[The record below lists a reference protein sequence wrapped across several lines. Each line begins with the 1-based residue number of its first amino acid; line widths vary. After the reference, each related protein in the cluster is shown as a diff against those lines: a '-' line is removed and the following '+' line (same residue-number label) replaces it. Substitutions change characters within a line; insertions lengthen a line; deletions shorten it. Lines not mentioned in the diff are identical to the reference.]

1 MKCCTADPSRSPPA
15 RHCRG
20 PRVRV
25 TGGGGGI
32 TVPCW
37 GGHKEVQRTCLA
49 PWHAYARF
57 NPLLPAAGRASA
69 NLYPHA
75 PASPGAHPSSVS
87 PPPLQTLT
95 LTPSPAVPA
104 YLPVAAGA
112 EGQEA
117 GHQGL
122 PPANQ
127 GGKAPAQPGHGAPAR
142 GSPGRGGGWG
152 VQGPNPAQS
161 TVGRVAKP
169 SRAPPGCNKLR
180 CPRSAREVPGGGH
193 GAVRTMGWGG
203 CGPTGPCTPPPV
215 PQRRL
220 RAGSQAGSTVPAHV
234 LQCLGGSQLRH
245 APPPPPPPTPPPPPA
260 RTRGSGLG
268 NPRAHP
274 PAPRARQSL
283 GVDPPPAPSGLG
295 VEEPGGLG
303 SLAAQPATPCTDPAS
318 VSLQHP
324 LPTPSPKWQCLHVV
338 GVGVPCPSASP
349 PGTPPRLSPSQG
361 PEDIC
366 RDPPTRVPSPKG
378 AWLMHCAGGTVLP
391 RGTPQHRTHRH
402 GPGHP
407 HPTTGLAQGRGMG
420 CTPPCSCPR
429 DPTSP
434 LHPSG

>member
-1 MKCCTADPSRSPPA
+1 MC
-15 RHCRG
+15 
-20 PRVRV
+20 
-25 TGGGGGI
+25 I

-87 PPPLQTLT
+87 PPP
-95 LTPSPAVPA
+95 PADPNPNA
-104 YLPVAAGA
+104 EPGGA
-112 EGQEA
+112 R
-117 GHQGL
+117 L
-122 PPANQ
+122 PP
-127 GGKAPAQPGHGAPAR
+127 GGGRRGGAGGRTPRTSPSEPRWQSTSSAGSWCPCPGVTR
-142 GSPGRGGGWG
+142 PGRGVGGAGTEPCPEHGREGGQTQPCPPWL
-152 VQGPNPAQS
+152 QQAPMPAQ
-161 TVGRVAKP
+161 
-169 SRAPPGCNKLR
+169 C
-180 CPRSAREVPGGGH
+180 PGG
-193 GAVRTMGWGG
+193 A
-203 CGPTGPCTPPPV
+203 
-215 PQRRL
+215 RRWARG
-220 RAGSQAGSTVPAHV
+220 RADDG
-234 LQCLGGSQLRH
+234 LGGLRSH
-245 APPPPPPPTPPPPPA
+245 RALYPPA
-260 RTRGSGLG
+260 GPPASPARWQPGREHRARPCPAVLGWEPAPTRSPSSPSSHSSSSSCPHTGLG

>member
-1 MKCCTADPSRSPPA
+1 M
-15 RHCRG
+15 
-20 PRVRV
+20 
-25 TGGGGGI
+25 
-32 TVPCW
+32 PCW

-180 CPRSAREVPGGGH
+180 WPRSAREVPGGGH
-193 GAVRTMGWGG
+193 GAVRAMGWGG

-260 RTRGSGLG
+260 RTRGSATPGLTHLPPGHG
-268 NPRAHP
+268 NPLGWIPLQPPLVWEWRNPEGWVRSQLNPRPPAP
-274 PAPRARQSL
+274 TLPQFPSSIPCPPQALNGSACTWWGWGFPAPLPAPRAPHQDSPLLR
-283 GVDPPPAPSGLG
+283 GLRTY
-295 VEEPGGLG
+295 
-303 SLAAQPATPCTDPAS
+303 A
-318 VSLQHP
+318 
-324 LPTPSPKWQCLHVV
+324 
-338 GVGVPCPSASP
+338 
-349 PGTPPRLSPSQG
+349 GTPP
-361 PEDIC
+361 
-366 RDPPTRVPSPKG
+366 
-378 AWLMHCAGGTVLP
+378 
-391 RGTPQHRTHRH
+391 
-402 GPGHP
+402 PG
-407 HPTTGLAQGRGMG
+407 
-420 CTPPCSCPR
+420 
-429 DPTSP
+429 SP
-434 LHPSG
+434 LQRVLG